1 MTNNNTKINN
11 TNVDMTNSIFTLKLH
26 GYCFLKGLRSPEHES
41 NAQFHVKY
49 FPPYRKELYKYLT
62 WLNKLRM

>member
-1 MTNNNTKINN
+1 MTNDYKKNYN
-11 TNVDMTNSIFTLKLH
+11 TNVDITNSIFTLKLH
-26 GYCFLKGLRSPEHES
+26 GYYILKGLRSPEHES
-41 NAQFHVKY
+41 NARFHVKY